1 MRSDRGVRSVQLG
14 VHDVMSDQSCIVVKI
29 GGSTLGEGDST
40 IDDVVEL
47 WSRGMRPVVVH
58 GGGKTI
64 SEWVSRQGV
73 RSQFVRG
80 LRVTDSAT
88 LEVAV
93 AVLTGLVNSNLVAEI
108 TRAGGPAVSV
118 SGVSEGMF
126 SAVVQDPELGY
137 VGRIESTNPSP
148 AQVIV
153 DSGRIPVV
161 GPAALNLEATSLE
174 DQILNIN
181 ADTAAGH
188 LARALKAESMVFQT
202 DVEGVLDMRG
212 RVIPQ
217 MTKRQCV
224 DLINSGVA
232 GGGMIPKLEACIESL
247 GGTKSAHIIDGRV
260 RGALV
265 KCAEGEPIGTR
276 IV

>member
-1 MRSDRGVRSVQLG
+1 MPASN
-14 VHDVMSDQSCIVVKI
+14 CIVVKI

-40 IDDVVEL
+40 ISDVVEL
-47 WSRGMRPVVVH
+47 WRRGMRPVIVH

-64 SEWVSRQGV
+64 SEWVARQGV
-73 RSQFVRG
+73 RTQFVRG
-80 LRVTDSAT
+80 LRVTDAAT

-108 TRAGGPAVSV
+108 TRSGAPAVSL

-137 VGRIESTNPSP
+137 VGRVVETNAAP
-148 AQVIV
+148 AQTIV
-153 DSGRIPVV
+153 DAGRVPVV
-161 GPAALNLEATSLE
+161 GPAALNLEATSLT

-188 LARALKAESMVFQT
+188 LASALKARSLIFQT
-202 DVEGVLDMRG
+202 DVEGVLDMRR

-217 MTKRQCV
+217 MTRNQAQ
-224 DLINSGVA
+224 DLIASGIA
-232 GGGMIPKLEACIESL
+232 GGGMIPKLEACIYSL
-247 GGTKSAHIIDGRV
+247 TGTNSAHIIDGRT
-260 RGALV
+260 RGALIQ
-265 KCAEGEPIGTR
+265 CAEGQPIGTR
-276 IV
+276 II

>member
-1 MRSDRGVRSVQLG
+1 MAAQD
-14 VHDVMSDQSCIVVKI
+14 CIVVKI

-47 WSRGMRPVVVH
+47 WKRGFHPVVVH

-64 SEWVSRQGV
+64 SEWVARQGV

-80 LRVTDSAT
+80 LRVTDAAT

-108 TRAGGPAVSV
+108 TRAGAPAVSV

-126 SAVVQDPELGY
+126 SAVVKDPELGY
-137 VGRIESTNPSP
+137 VGRVVETNAGPVQ
-148 AQVIV
+148 AIT
-153 DSGRIPVV
+153 DSGRVPVV
-161 GPAALNLEATSLE
+161 GPAALNLEATSLS

-188 LARALKAESMVFQT
+188 LARALKANQLVFQT

-212 RVIPQ
+212 RIIPQ
-217 MTKRQCV
+217 MTRRQAV

-247 GGTKSAHIIDGRV
+247 AGTKSAHIIDGRV

>member
-1 MRSDRGVRSVQLG
+1 MPNSDS
-14 VHDVMSDQSCIVVKI
+14 IVVKI

-47 WSRGMRPVVVH
+47 WKRGLRPVVVH

-64 SEWVSRQGV
+64 SDWVAKQGV
-73 RSQFVRG
+73 RSNFVRG
-80 LRVTDSAT
+80 LRVTDAAT

-108 TRAGGPAVSV
+108 TRAGAPAVSV
-118 SGVSEGMF
+118 SGVSDGMF
-126 SAVVQDPELGY
+126 SAVIQDPELGY
-137 VGRIESTNPSP
+137 VGRVVKTNAGPVNS
-148 AQVIV
+148 IV
-153 DSGRIPVV
+153 DSGRVPVV

-188 LARALKAESMVFQT
+188 LARALEANSLVFQT

-217 MTKRQCV
+217 MTKRQAV

-247 GGTKSAHIIDGRV
+247 EGTKSAHIIDGRV
-260 RGALV
+260 AGALV
-265 KCAEGEPIGTR
+265 RCAEGQPVGTR

>member
-1 MRSDRGVRSVQLG
+1 
-14 VHDVMSDQSCIVVKI
+14 
-29 GGSTLGEGDST
+29 
-40 IDDVVEL
+40 
-47 WSRGMRPVVVH
+47 VVH

-64 SEWVSRQGV
+64 SEWIAQQGV

-80 LRVTDSAT
+80 LRVTDAAT
-88 LEVAV
+88 LQVAV

-108 TRAGGPAVSV
+108 TRAGAPAVSV
-118 SGVSEGMF
+118 SGVSDGMF
-126 SAVVQDPELGY
+126 SAVILDPELGY
-137 VGRIESTNPSP
+137 VGRIEKTNPAP
-148 AQVIV
+148 VQVIV
-153 DSGRIPVV
+153 DSGRVPVI
-161 GPAALNLEATSLE
+161 GPASLNLEATSLT

-188 LARALKAESMVFQT
+188 LARALKADSLVFQT

-217 MTKRQCV
+217 MTTRQAV

-232 GGGMIPKLEACIESL
+232 GGGMIPKLEACIEAL
-247 GGTKSAHIIDGRV
+247 GGAKSAHIIDGRV

-265 KCAEGEPIGTR
+265 RCAEGEAIGTR

>member
-1 MRSDRGVRSVQLG
+1 MPVQ
-14 VHDVMSDQSCIVVKI
+14 DCIVVKI

-47 WSRGMRPVVVH
+47 WRRGMRPVVVH

-64 SEWVSRQGV
+64 SEWVLRQGV

-108 TRAGGPAVSV
+108 TRAGAPAISV
-118 SGVSEGMF
+118 SGVSDGMF
-126 SAVVQDPELGY
+126 SAVIQDPELGY
-137 VGRIESTNPSP
+137 VGRIEKTNPEP

-161 GPAALNLEATSLE
+161 GPAALNLETTSLE

-188 LARALKAESMVFQT
+188 LARAMEANSLVFQT

-247 GGTKSAHIIDGRV
+247 SGTKSAHIIDGRV
-260 RGALV
+260 KGALV
-265 KCAEGEPIGTR
+265 RCAEGEPIGTR
-276 IV
+276 II